1 MALDN
6 TNILNKPMFNTSED
20 LTALLAIFW
29 FQQWAD
35 SGAKSKWKDFIS
47 LV

>member
-20 LTALLAIFW
+20 LTALLAIFS
-29 FQQWAD
+29 FSNEPTLGLNQN
-35 SGAKSKWKDFIS
+35 
-47 LV
+47 